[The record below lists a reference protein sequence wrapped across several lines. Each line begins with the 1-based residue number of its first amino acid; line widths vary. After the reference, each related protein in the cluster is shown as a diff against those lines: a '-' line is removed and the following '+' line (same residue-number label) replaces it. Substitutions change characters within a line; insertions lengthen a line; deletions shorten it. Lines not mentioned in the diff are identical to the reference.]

1 MVLFVAASLIGM
13 SSIYQP
19 ANVETQPQPLIKQP
33 SKQFPGAGQAL
44 SDNLFLDRMMPKI
57 IQRIDGKVLAE
68 KIYPHLSVGLNMFDN
83 YGAPVKVKVDPLA
96 PNSYHMA
103 EARCPPGSR
112 VMGGG
117 GQIDPIEGNAIV
129 MMGPIPTQRFV
140 MVAEMS
146 EPGGD
151 LLAYATCLGEAKVGL
166 K

>member
-1 MVLFVAASLIGM
+1 
-13 SSIYQP
+13 
-19 ANVETQPQPLIKQP
+19 
-33 SKQFPGAGQAL
+33 
-44 SDNLFLDRMMPKI
+44 
-57 IQRIDGKVLAE
+57 
-68 KIYPHLSVGLNMFDN
+68 
-83 YGAPVKVKVDPLA
+83 
-96 PNSYHMA
+96 
-103 EARCPPGSR
+103 
-112 VMGGG
+112 MGGG